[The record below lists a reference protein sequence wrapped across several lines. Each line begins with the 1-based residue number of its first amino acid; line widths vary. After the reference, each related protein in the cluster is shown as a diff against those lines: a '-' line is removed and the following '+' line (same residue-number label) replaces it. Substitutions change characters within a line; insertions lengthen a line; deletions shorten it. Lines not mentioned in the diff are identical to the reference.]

1 MSESQGRIVPVHY
14 RLLVR
19 VFERDGFS
27 IRRRKG
33 DHIVMTKPGIRRPVV
48 ITSSPRMVEPMHI
61 LSNMRTAGMSRQ
73 RYFQLL
79 DEA

>member
-1 MSESQGRIVPVHY
+1 VRPTDRRIVPVRY
-14 RLLVR
+14 RTRVR
-19 VFERDGFS
+19 VFEREGFS
-27 IRRRKG
+27 ISRTKG

-48 ITSSPRMVEPMHI
+48 IPSSPRMVEPMLI

-79 DEA
+79 DGI